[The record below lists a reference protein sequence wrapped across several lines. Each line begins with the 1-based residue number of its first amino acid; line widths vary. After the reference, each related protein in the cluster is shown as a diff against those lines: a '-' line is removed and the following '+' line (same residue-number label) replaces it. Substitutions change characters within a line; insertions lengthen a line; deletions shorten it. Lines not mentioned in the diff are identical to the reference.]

1 MNLSEVI
8 KENLKNKGLKQS
20 FLSKQLNISDQLLSH
35 KLSNNTLRTDQLFK
49 IAKILGINLNKFKE
63 A

>member
-20 FLSKQLNISDQLLSH
+20 FLSKQHNISDQLLSH
-35 KLSNNTLRTDQLFK
+35 KLSNNTLRTDELFK

>member
-35 KLSNNTLRTDQLFK
+35 KLSNNTLRTDELFK